1 MFVTATDTMWNY
13 VIDKGGQSS
22 SSRISAIV
30 ACGPGHNL
38 FSAKA
43 MESGVG
49 TIFEIV
55 NLRLQFDGKTP
66 LPVDQQEDAGLLAR
80 RVI

>member
-55 NLRLQFDGKTP
+55 ILHLQFDGKTP
-66 LPVDQQEDAGLLAR
+66 LPVDQQEDAGMLAW